1 MKKNHTGRFIAFLI
15 IYTFIAFPTDGIAA
29 LPFTIKPGHPRVYVD
44 STRVAEIRA
53 ASQATT
59 PLNGIAFPQ
68 QAGTLRFDIY
78 ALPRTDTTQYENL
91 GIFDGYDSGGIFVR
105 EFYNSLIRFI
115 TTVLPFRYM
124 NIPVD
129 V

>member
-1 MKKNHTGRFIAFLI
+1 MKKNHTGRFITFLI
-15 IYTFIAFPTDGIAA
+15 FYTFSAFPTDGIAA

-68 QAGTLRFDIY
+68 QAGTLSFDIY

-91 GIFDGYDSGGIFVR
+91 GIFDGHDSGRNHAF
-105 EFYNSLIRFI
+105 IRHLDQEQ
-115 TTVLPFRYM
+115 T
-124 NIPVD
+124 D
-129 V
+129 SQSG